1 MKLAI
6 FLAAIALPGGVLGQD
21 RTESREMIGH
31 MGSRTAL
38 IVLHATQRPD
48 GGWQMAGEYLLLP
61 TLVRRYL
68 EGERGPEL
76 GATTL
81 KEGTSAIL
89 FGRLPT
95 GELRGILRDGVFKG
109 TRFGSGGQERER
121 CEFSEN
127 FPAMDSYSA
136 KVRCDAGDERYA
148 STLEYA
154 VEAGKLKAMEWRS
167 RVPSSGHQCVV
178 KATEQQPAQGG
189 LRAVAGSCAITLRDL
204 GEQVKVSAEN
214 CASLCGSEAY
224 LETLLVDKRGHCRLL
239 RPER

>member
-1 MKLAI
+1 VKLAV
-6 FLAAIALPGGVLGQD
+6 FLAAIALPGGVLCQD
-21 RTESREMIGH
+21 GTESREMIGH
-31 MGSRTAL
+31 MGSRSAL

-48 GGWQMAGEYLLLP
+48 GGWQMAGEYLVLP

-95 GELRGILRDGVFKG
+95 GELRGTLRAGVFKG
-109 TRFGSGGQERER
+109 TRYGSGGQERER
-121 CEFSEN
+121 FEFSEN
-127 FPAMDSYSA
+127 FPEMDGYSA
-136 KVRCDAGDERYA
+136 KLRCEAGGARYA

-154 VEAGKLKAMEWRS
+154 VEAGKLKSLEWRS
-167 RVPSSGHQCVV
+167 RFPSSGHQCLV
-178 KATEQQPAQGG
+178 KASEQQPMKGG

-224 LETLLVDKRGHCRLL
+224 LEPLLVDRRGHCRLL

>member
-1 MKLAI
+1 VKPALV
-6 FLAAIALPGGVLGQD
+6 LAAIMLSSGVLGQD

-31 MGSRTAL
+31 VGSRGAL
-38 IVLHATQRPD
+38 LVLHATQMPD
-48 GGWQMAGEYLLLP
+48 GGWQMAGEYLILP

-89 FGRLPT
+89 FGRPPS
-95 GELRGILRDGVFKG
+95 GELRGTLRDGVFKG
-109 TRFGSGGQERER
+109 TRFGPGGQERER
-121 CEFSEN
+121 FEFTEN
-127 FPAMDSYSA
+127 FPAMDGYSA

-154 VEAGKLKAMEWRS
+154 VDAGKLKALEWRS
-167 RVPSSGHQCVV
+167 RVAASGHQCVV
-178 KATEQQPAQGG
+178 RAGGQQPIKGG
-189 LRAVAGSCAITLRDL
+189 LRVVAGNCAITLRDL

-214 CASLCGSEAY
+214 CASLCGSEGY